1 MIVIMIMI
9 IIMIMIKINRY
20 RYIYIM
26 FIMTII
32 GALASMI
39 IPILCCY
46 CYYIMM

>member
-9 IIMIMIKINRY
+9 IIMIMIKIN